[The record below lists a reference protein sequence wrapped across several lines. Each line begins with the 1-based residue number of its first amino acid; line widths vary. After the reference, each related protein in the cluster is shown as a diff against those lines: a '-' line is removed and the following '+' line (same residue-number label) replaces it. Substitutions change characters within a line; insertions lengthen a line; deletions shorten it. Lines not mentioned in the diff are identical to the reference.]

1 MINKYDLKVSKGKQ
15 NEENKI
21 GIQRSRDIIRSKH
34 KLQ

>member
-1 MINKYDLKVSKGKQ
+1 MINKYDLMRKGKQ